1 LRGKQQLLALKS
13 LKAILF
19 QLFDRLKNERPDY
32 KSRVI
37 AIVGDCVQEDL
48 GLTPEDR
55 EELISKT
62 NIVFHVAATVNFN
75 ENIKTAYDINVKGT
89 KVLLDFCKKFKIL
102 MVAFGNSVKPFL
114 RFFSV
119 GGAHFYG
126 VCLLSP
132 RLSR

>member
-1 LRGKQQLLALKS
+1 VVA
-13 LKAILF
+13 
-19 QLFDRLKNERPDY
+19 
-32 KSRVI
+32 
-37 AIVGDCVQEDL
+37 GDCTQEDL
-48 GLTPEDR
+48 GLTPEDQ

-62 NIVFHVAATVNFN
+62 NIVFHVAATVDFN

-89 KVLLDFCKKFKIL
+89 KALLEFCKKFKNL
-102 MVAFGNSVKPFL
+102 MVTFDYSVKPFL

-132 RLSR
+132 RRSR